1 MNGLFAQ
8 NILRQMSEK
17 ETVSQTSPSE
27 ADGPAMVEGS
37 SFSWMMKAVATVAM
51 LLLGAA
57 GVQMLTSGAWSEWS
71 SSTWLVTAMAVL
83 VIGVSYFG
91 ILTSRTA
98 IDEQCIRQ
106 SGLWS
111 KEVRLADITQV
122 KLIAPR
128 GFGWLIAPRLVV
140 RAGGLMMITFHAA
153 DPRVLA
159 VFRKLTYG

>member
-1 MNGLFAQ
+1 
-8 NILRQMSEK
+8 MSH
-17 ETVSQTSPSE
+17 TTPSE
-27 ADGPAMVEGS
+27 ADGNAMVEGP

-57 GVQMLTSGAWSEWS
+57 SVQMVVSGAWSEWS
-71 SSTWLVTAMAVL
+71 TSTWMVTAMAAV
-83 VIGVSYFG
+83 VIGGSYVG

-98 IDEQCIRQ
+98 IDGQCIRQ

-111 KEVRLADITQV
+111 KQVRLTDITQV

-140 RAGGLMMITFHAA
+140 RTGGLLLTTFHAA
-153 DPRVLA
+153 DPRVLE
-159 VFRKLTYG
+159 VFRKLVYG

>member
-1 MNGLFAQ
+1 M
-8 NILRQMSEK
+8 
-17 ETVSQTSPSE
+17 ETVSQTNSAEPD
-27 ADGPAMVEGS
+27 APLVVEGP

-51 LLLGAA
+51 LMLGAA
-57 GVQMLTSGAWSEWS
+57 SAQMLTTGAWSEWN

-83 VIGVSYFG
+83 VIGVSYVG

-98 IDEQCIRQ
+98 IDGQSIRQ
-106 SGLWS
+106 SGLWA
-111 KEVRLADITQV
+111 KQVRLADITQV

-159 VFRKLTYG
+159 VFRKLVYG